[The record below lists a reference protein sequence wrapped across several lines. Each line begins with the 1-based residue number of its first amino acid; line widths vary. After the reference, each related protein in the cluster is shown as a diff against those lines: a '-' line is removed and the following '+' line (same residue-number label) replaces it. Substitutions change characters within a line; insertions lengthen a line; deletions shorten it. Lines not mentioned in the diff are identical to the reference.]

1 VLKMN
6 GIALPTPTGQVSAQ
20 SDYFCLSKST
30 QSQLESK
37 TTILIANV
45 ILLKNH
51 KKTIVI
57 WSLISGCKV
66 ESGKK
71 RPS

>member
-20 SDYFCLSKST
+20 SDYFCFVKVH
-30 QSQLESK
+30 LESVRAK
-37 TTILIANV
+37 TTILIAKV

-51 KKTIVI
+51 KVIVI
-57 WSLISGCKV
+57 LS
-66 ESGKK
+66 
-71 RPS
+71 

>member
-20 SDYFCLSKST
+20 SDYFCLVKVH
-30 QSQLESK
+30 LESVRAK

-51 KKTIVI
+51 KTFVI
-57 WSLISGCKV
+57 FELSEWMQG
-66 ESGKK
+66 GKWQK
-71 RPS
+71 EPS

>member
-6 GIALPTPTGQVSAQ
+6 GIALPTPTDQVSAQ
-20 SDYFCLSKST
+20 SDYFCFVKVHS
-30 QSQLESK
+30 ESVRVK
-37 TTILIANV
+37 TAILIANV
-45 ILLKNH
+45 ILLKIT
-51 KKTIVI
+51 KTIVK

-71 RPS
+71 TPS